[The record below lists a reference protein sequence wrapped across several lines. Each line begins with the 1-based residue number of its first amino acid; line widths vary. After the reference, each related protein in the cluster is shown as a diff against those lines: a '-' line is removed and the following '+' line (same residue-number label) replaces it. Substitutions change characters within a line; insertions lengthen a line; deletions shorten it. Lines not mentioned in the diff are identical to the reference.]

1 MNKQVDIRRMT
12 NTELNSEIE
21 RIIKSAGSTTYS
33 VTFLKSNGEKRTLN
47 GHNKVSKHLKGGN
60 STISHKNNLHSVF
73 DMALRQY
80 RTFYYDNVLSC
91 NIKGTKY
98 VFRREM

>member
-1 MNKQVDIRRMT
+1 MVDITRMT

-21 RIIKSAGSTTYS
+21 RIINSAGSTTYS

-60 STISHKNNLHSVF
+60 STISHKKNLHSVF
-73 DMALRQY
+73 DMSLRQY

-91 NIKGTKY
+91 KIKGTEY
-98 VFRREM
+98 IFREGM

>member
-1 MNKQVDIRRMT
+1 MTNQIDVRKMN

-21 RIIKSAGSTTYS
+21 RVIKSAGSTTYS

-47 GHNKVSKHLKGGN
+47 GHNKVSKHLKGGD
-60 STISHKNNLHSVF
+60 STISHKKNLHSVF
-73 DMALRQY
+73 DMSLSQY

-91 NIKGTKY
+91 KVKGTKY
-98 VFRREM
+98 IFREEM

>member
-1 MNKQVDIRRMT
+1 MIDITRMT
-12 NTELNSEIE
+12 NEELNSEIE
-21 RIIKSAGSTTYS
+21 RVIKSAGTTTYS

-60 STISHKNNLHSVF
+60 STISHKKNLHSVF
-73 DMALRQY
+73 DMSARQY

-91 NIKGTKY
+91 KVKGTEY
-98 VFRREM
+98 LFREGL